1 MIKFWKSQ
9 QNALRKFLKLKR
21 TIHILNMNE
30 KLADSN
36 TATESYW
43 TILNHLLFNK
53 KLVTIPPLLV
63 DGTFTSDFSEKAY
76 IFNNFF
82 ASICTH
88 TYR

>member
-1 MIKFWKSQ
+1 
-9 QNALRKFLKLKR
+9 
-21 TIHILNMNE
+21 MNE

-43 TILNHLLFNK
+43 TISNHLLFNK
-53 KLVTIPPLLV
+53 KLVTIPTLLV

-82 ASICTH
+82 ASIEQRAGLNPSMLLKTI
-88 TYR
+88 Y